1 MKLTKSW
8 LEDHLDI
15 KENIT
20 NLCND
25 LTMAGLEVDEVTT
38 LTSDHLIDI
47 DLTPNRAD
55 CLSVMGIARE
65 LNCIN
70 NKYNLKKIKKEID
83 PEPTCENIN
92 LQLKVIDK
100 EICPRFA
107 YMTLRNISEAK
118 KTPEN
123 VAKKLQ
129 DIGIGLVHP
138 IVDILNYINIDLG
151 QPMHA
156 YDLDKIS
163 NEISIRLS
171 KKDEEFI
178 ALDGKKYKLDKG
190 NIIICD
196 NNHIIS
202 LAGIIGAEHCAVSPS
217 TKNIMIESAFFPPK
231 LIANKARA
239 LKLQTESSQRFERG
253 VDYNLPKI
261 ALEVLSNIISS
272 NQICYFSEI
281 GLFESREFLPK
292 AKEVN
297 ISFEKIRQVLGFE
310 IDDAEIENI
319 LISLGGDFDRKNN
332 KIINPSFRYDLEI
345 HADYVEEVARLYGY
359 DNIPIVSEKIDL
371 KPDSKYLPNIIS
383 RQVKDYLYKNNF
395 SECINY
401 SFTND
406 DPQESFDWKNDSF
419 TEHKRI
425 SNFMSIEQNKLRSN
439 ISSSLIK
446 NIEHNFNVNPK
457 ESYRFFEISTVFG
470 KKEENILTCVL
481 SGKKN
486 EENWDAEKRKFDKY
500 DMTTIIEDLSKM
512 FGLKK
517 NDFSYKV
524 SSITKSK
531 KEYIILSV
539 CLDDLTK
546 KIKNNQPESYK
557 NYSKF
562 PYIRRDLSFFIDH
575 TVSYDKISKLVEEIN
590 VHSLKKILLFDLY
603 DGKNVPKGKK
613 SLGIGF
619 IFQDENKTLTH
630 EEADKNIERILF
642 ELKDHFDIELR
653 K

>member
-8 LEDHLDI
+8 LEDYIDI

-25 LTMAGLEVDEVTT
+25 LTMAGLEVDEVVS
-38 LTSDHLIDI
+38 LTSDYLIDI

-70 NKYNLKKIKKEID
+70 KKYNLKKLKKEID

-92 LQLKVIDK
+92 LQLNIIDK
-100 EICPRFA
+100 EICPRFTF
-107 YMTLRNISEAK
+107 MTLRDLSEEK
-118 KTPEN
+118 QTPEN
-123 VAKKLQ
+123 ITRKLQ
-129 DIGIGLVHP
+129 DVGIGLVHP

-163 NEISIRLS
+163 NQISIRLS
-171 KKDEEFI
+171 KKNEEFV
-178 ALDGKKYKLDKG
+178 ALDGKNYKLDQG
-190 NIIICD
+190 NIVICD
-196 NNHIIS
+196 KDQIIS
-202 LAGIIGAEHCAVSPS
+202 LAGIIGAEHCAVSSS
-217 TKNIMIESAFFPPK
+217 TKNILIESAFFPPG
-231 LIANKARA
+231 LVANKARS

-253 VDYNLPKI
+253 VDYNLPKR
-261 ALEVLSNIISS
+261 AQKELSNIIFS
-272 NQICYFSEI
+272 NEICNFSEI
-281 GLFESREFLPK
+281 GLFESEEFLPK
-292 AKEVN
+292 AKEVD
-297 ISFEKIRQVLGFE
+297 ISFEKIREALGFE
-310 IDDAEIENI
+310 IADAEIENI
-319 LISLGGDFDRKNN
+319 LISLGGNFDKKNN

-371 KPDSKYLPNIIS
+371 KPDSEYLPNNIS

-406 DPQESFDWKNDSF
+406 DPYENFDWKNDPF
-419 TEHKRI
+419 KEHKRI

-457 ESYRFFEISTVFG
+457 DSYRFFEISTVFG
-470 KKEENILTCVL
+470 KKEENILTCVV
-481 SGKKN
+481 SGKIN

-500 DMTTIIEDLSKM
+500 DMTTIIEDLSRL
-512 FGLKK
+512 FGLEK
-517 NDFSYKV
+517 NDFSYEI
-524 SSITKSK
+524 SSITKGK
-531 KEYIILSV
+531 RDYIFLSV

-546 KIKNNQPESYK
+546 KIKNNPPESYK

-562 PYIRRDLSFFIDH
+562 PYIRRDLSFFIDD
-575 TVSYDKISKLVEEIN
+575 TVSYNKISKLVEEIN

-603 DGKNVPKGKK
+603 DGKNVPTGKK

-642 ELKDHFDIELR
+642 ELKNHFDIELR